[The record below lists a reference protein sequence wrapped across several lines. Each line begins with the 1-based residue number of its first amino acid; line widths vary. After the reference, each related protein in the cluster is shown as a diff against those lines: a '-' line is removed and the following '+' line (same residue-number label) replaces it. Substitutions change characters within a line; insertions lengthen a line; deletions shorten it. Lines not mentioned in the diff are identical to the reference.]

1 MKITMKS
8 FTSIIVALALLMN
21 THAAN
26 WVDAARARATAAAEP
41 YVKQGFLVRQ
51 EFWGG
56 SLPAGQPTVVKQQ
69 LFKGNTYWFW
79 LGSDEPKAT
88 VSIHVYD
95 EDGKLC
101 DAESWQKGA
110 AAGVKVSPK
119 RTGTYY
125 FALSVESS
133 PKKRTSWALAYG
145 FK

>member
-1 MKITMKS
+1 MKRTMKTLTS
-8 FTSIIVALALLMN
+8 FIVALALVL
-21 THAAN
+21 TATARN
-26 WVDAARARATAAAEP
+26 WTDAARTRATAAAAP
-41 YVKQGFLVRQ
+41 YVKEGFLVRQ

-56 SLPAGQPTVVKQQ
+56 SLPVGQPTVVKQQ
-69 LFKGNTYWFW
+69 LFKGNNYWFW
-79 LGSDEPKAT
+79 LGGDDEKAT

-110 AAGVKVSPK
+110 AAGVRVKPK

-125 FALSVESS
+125 FALSIEAS
-133 PKKRTSWALAYG
+133 PKKRTAWALAYG